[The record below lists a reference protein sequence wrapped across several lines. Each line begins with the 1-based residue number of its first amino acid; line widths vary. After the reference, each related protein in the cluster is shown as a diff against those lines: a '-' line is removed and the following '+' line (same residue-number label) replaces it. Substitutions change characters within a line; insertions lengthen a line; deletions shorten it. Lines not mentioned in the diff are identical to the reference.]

1 MCDTFVA
8 LGNSTKDGSI
18 LFAKNSDRDPNEAH
32 EIVIIPA
39 GNHKPG
45 SKVKC
50 TYIEIPQ
57 VEQTFKVLLSKPFW
71 IWGAEMGANEFGVI
85 IGNEAVFT
93 REPYR
98 KEPGLIGMDFLRL
111 ALERSKTALAAIE
124 TIVSLLEKYGQS
136 GNCGYAHSF
145 FYHNSFLICD
155 TKEAWVLET
164 AGKEWAAEKVKD
176 VRSISNGLTIESKWD
191 NASAGLVQ
199 HAVEKGWCKTAE
211 DFNFRRDYSDP
222 LFTFFAD
229 ARKRQ
234 TCTTSRMLDR
244 KGDLTPLD
252 MMNILRSHSTNTGE
266 GYTPGKGLT
275 GADVCMHAGFGPIR
289 TSQSAGSMVSVIN
302 KEGITHW
309 LTGTAAPC
317 MSLFKPIWMDS
328 GIPETVK
335 TPGKM
340 YDASVTWWKHEEL
353 HREIIKDYPNRI
365 SIIDSEL
372 REAQAKFVTQ
382 ECNMRSKNEGKR
394 VQFSAACFAETAKL
408 EDDWL
413 EKVKQIP
420 LRSQNHFY
428 YTLAWKELNKQA
440 GMPGYTEDR

>member
-39 GNHKPG
+39 ANHKPG
-45 SKVKC
+45 SRVKC

-57 VEQTFKVLLSKPFW
+57 VEKTYKVLLSKPFW
-71 IWGAEMGANEFGVI
+71 IWGAEMGSNEFGVT
-85 IGNEAVFT
+85 IGNEALFT
-93 REPYR
+93 REPYG

-111 ALERSKTALAAIE
+111 ALERSKTAPAALE
-124 TIVSLLEKYGQS
+124 TIISLLEEYGQS
-136 GNCGYAHSF
+136 GNCGYAHQF

-164 AGKEWAAEKVKD
+164 AGREWAAERVKD
-176 VRSISNGLTIESKWD
+176 IRSISNGITIENKWD
-191 NASAGLVQ
+191 RASKNLVQ
-199 HAVEKGWCKTAE
+199 HAVEKGWCKNAA

-222 LFTFFAD
+222 LFTYFAD

-234 TCTTSRMLDR
+234 VCTTSQMHAR
-244 KGDLTPLD
+244 KGSLTPLD
-252 MMNILRSHSTNTGE
+252 MMDILRTHSKSIDE
-266 GYTPGKGLT
+266 GFTPGKGLT

-289 TSQSAGSMVSVIN
+289 TSQSAGSMISVIS

-317 MSLFKPIWMDS
+317 TSLFKPVWMDS
-328 GIPETVK
+328 GIPESVK
-335 TPGKM
+335 TPGKKF
-340 YDASVTWWKHEEL
+340 DGSVTWWKHEVL

-365 SIIDSEL
+365 PVIKSEL
-372 REAQAKFVTQ
+372 RETQ
-382 ECNMRSKNEGKR
+382 EKFIKQESEMHEKSAGKR
-394 VQFSAACFAETAKL
+394 AEFSNGCFAESAQL
-408 EDDWL
+408 EDNWL
-413 EKVKQIP
+413 AKVKQIP
-420 LRSQNHFY
+420 LRNRNHFY

-440 GMPGYTEDR
+440 EMPE